1 MASVIVI
8 CNFDPAVT
16 SLQEVL
22 VCNRFHSRQTN
33 LFRVSKCE
41 HRFDICVAMPVLAG
55 SHGSECFGAFMSQ
68 CHCIRQWAVL
78 IGIFLYL
85 EVIIVLM
92 MVLSV
97 FSHAFGRHGDCMN
110 MIRTSLN
117 GGMQVQ
123 LIQRALS
130 EARRTTCA

>member
-8 CNFDPAVT
+8 CYFTPAVT

-22 VCNRFHSRQTN
+22 VCHRFHSRQTN

-41 HRFDICVAMPVLAG
+41 HRFDICMAMPVLAG

-78 IGIFLYL
+78 ISIFLYL

-97 FSHAFGRHGDCMN
+97 FSHVFARDCMN

-123 LIQRALS
+123 LIQCALS
-130 EARRTTCA
+130 VARRTTCA

>member
-22 VCNRFHSRQTN
+22 ACHRFLSRQTN

-41 HRFDICVAMPVLAG
+41 HRFDVCMAMQALAG

-78 IGIFLYL
+78 ISIFLYL
-85 EVIIVLM
+85 EVIIRSIDDGPFRFLACV
-92 MVLSV
+92 
-97 FSHAFGRHGDCMN
+97 C
-110 MIRTSLN
+110 T
-117 GGMQVQ
+117 
-123 LIQRALS
+123 
-130 EARRTTCA
+130 